1 VLKSRRTNVIGI
13 RDAACDRASAALVAC
28 WRMSSPK
35 RGFAM
40 SKNAFLLTL
49 LGAVIVCLLPGAPA
63 QAVEI
68 RTFVSEA
75 GSDTNSCTSAASP
88 CRHFS
93 AAYAAT
99 PAGGEIDVLDPA
111 NYGSLTITG
120 PLSIQG
126 NGWAA
131 STAASGMAV
140 FTINAGTNDEIN
152 IRGVVLDGTAT
163 PGSVG
168 IQFNSGGSLNI
179 QNSVIRNFDSVG
191 IAFVSNGSS
200 ALFVSNSLISDL
212 TNANGTGINIAPTG
226 GSVTAVINRADI
238 QRVGGTGVNAAG
250 SNTTVTLKGS
260 TIVDNTVGVN
270 IAAGA
275 TVVSYGNNAITSN
288 QTNVV
293 GGTIPE
299 LGARGPPGP
308 AGATG
313 MAGAMG
319 AQGPAGPIG
328 AAGAQGPTGPIGAM
342 GAQGPTGPI
351 GAMGAQGPAGP
362 TGAMGAQGPAGP
374 IGATGAQGAT
384 GPIGATGAQGAT
396 GPIGAT
402 GAQGATGPIGATGAQ
417 GAAGPIGATGAQGA
431 AGPIGATGAQGP
443 AGPIGATGAQGP
455 AGAVGATG
463 ATGAAG
469 AQGPAGTVL
478 AFADFY
484 ALMPSDNPTLVT
496 PGAAVS
502 FPNTAAASG
511 SAIVQSNT
519 TTFTLAT
526 AGIYLFT
533 FQASVTEAAQL
544 ALAQNGTTLAQ
555 SVVGRATGTSQ
566 LVGTSMVTASAG
578 DTLQVIN
585 PSSNPITIT
594 PAAGGTNPVSA
605 HLTILRLQ

>member
-1 VLKSRRTNVIGI
+1 MLKSRRTNVIGI
-13 RDAACDRASAALVAC
+13 RDAACERASAALMAC
-28 WRMSSPK
+28 WRTSSPK

-40 SKNAFLLTL
+40 SKIAFLFTL
-49 LGAVIVCLLPGAPA
+49 FGALIVCLLPGAPA
-63 QAVEI
+63 QAQEN
-68 RTFVSEA
+68 RTFVSST
-75 GSDTNSCTSAASP
+75 GDDSNNCTNTATP
-88 CRHFS
+88 CRHFA

-99 PAGGEIDVLDPA
+99 PAGGEIDVLDPG
-111 NYGSLTITG
+111 NYGGLTITG
-120 PLSIQG
+120 PVSIQG
-126 NGWAA
+126 HGWA
-131 STAASGMAV
+131 SSAAPAGGATFV
-140 FTINAGTNDEIN
+140 INARTNDQVN
-152 IRGVVLDGTAT
+152 IRGVLLDGLGAT
-163 PGSVG
+163 GSVG
-168 IQFNSGGSLNI
+168 IQFNSGGSLNV
-179 QNSVIRNFDSVG
+179 QDSVIRNFSSAGV
-191 IAFVSNGSS
+191 AFVPNGSS
-200 ALFVSNSLISDL
+200 ALFVSNTLISDF
-212 TNANGTGINIAPTG
+212 TNVNGTGINIAPTG
-226 GSVTAVINRADI
+226 GSITAVISRADI
-238 QRVGGTGVNAAG
+238 QRVMGTGVNAGA
-250 SNTTVTLKGS
+250 NTTVTLKGS

-270 IAAGA
+270 IVAGA
-275 TVVSYGNNAITSN
+275 TVVSYGNNAITGN

-293 GGTIPE
+293 GGSIPE

-308 AGATG
+308 TGATG

-328 AAGAQGPTGPIGAM
+328 AAGAQGPA
-342 GAQGPTGPI
+342 GPI

-362 TGAMGAQGPAGP
+362 IGAAGAQGPAGPIGAAGAQGPAGPIGAAGAQGPAGPIGAMGAQGPAGP
-374 IGATGAQGAT
+374 IGATGAQGAV
-384 GPIGATGAQGAT
+384 GPIGATGAQGAV

-402 GAQGATGPIGATGAQ
+402 GAQGAV
-417 GAAGPIGATGAQGA
+417 
-431 AGPIGATGAQGP
+431 
-443 AGPIGATGAQGP
+443 GPIGATGAQGP

-463 ATGAAG
+463 ATGATG
-469 AQGPAGTVL
+469 AQGPAGMVL

-502 FPNTAAASG
+502 FPHAAAASG

-533 FQASVTEAAQL
+533 FQMSVTEAAQL

-566 LVGTSMVTASAG
+566 LVGTSMVTAAAG
-578 DTLQVIN
+578 DSLQVIN